1 MRVPIFFKIVIISLF
16 FSLLSIILHTVTSN
30 AKPGMALAYHI
41 YMFMIILG
49 ISFFVAG
56 SITEPLERLKKGF
69 ESIMGGESARI
80 EVKTG
85 DELEDLANAFN
96 YMVEV
101 LMSQKNMLKRSEE
114 KYKMLVEDINDWV
127 FEVDNSF
134 VYTYSSPK
142 VRDIIG
148 YEPEEV
154 VGKKM
159 FDFMPRE
166 EKVRA
171 AEEFES
177 IRRAGHP
184 FCNVE
189 NVFMRKDG
197 SRITLETC
205 GRPFFD
211 ENGNLRGYRAVGRDV
226 TARKRA
232 EEKIAYLA
240 SITEHT
246 VDAIISLD
254 LDSRIVSWNK
264 GAEMMFG
271 YRELEVIGKP
281 LATLMPKE
289 NWDLCRENF
298 KKAILEGYA
307 RDIETVRITKDDG
320 RVLVD
325 QTLTTIYDSNG
336 EHIGFVAIMRDITQR
351 KDAEEKLKKAY
362 RQLEEKTRELLK
374 SQKELRYLANIV
386 ENSND
391 AIYSVDL
398 EGTITSLNKT
408 AEKLFGWTREE
419 ALGMPAE
426 VLLPDELKSEMPFL
440 IQKVKKGVRF
450 ISYETKR
457 LTRDGEMIDVD
468 VTVSP
473 IMDEDGKPAGFSVIA
488 RDITSKV
495 RTEERILKRILK
507 YDVDRGKVYLIE
519 KPDLAVDVFNDLVK
533 CGYTGTVIT
542 RRFPDELGIQQSE
555 HFWLSEKKSK
565 NTLSPDILQV
575 ETAVMNLPNWNNV
588 VLLELDYL
596 ILKNGFESTFRFIQ
610 RLKDAFY
617 LLKKGIILLLV
628 DPDIINEKELRL
640 LRKECSGI
648 RPKPK
653 HHDLPPR
660 CYELLRYVY
669 MQNRMGRKISF
680 KEIMSHF
687 NIARNTAKKHV
698 RYLEDRG
705 LVKVIKDGRLKLMEV
720 TEKGRELFYVP
731 GNSPQSN

>member
-1 MRVPIFFKIVIISLF
+1 MRVPIFPKIVIISLF
-16 FSLLSIILHTVTSN
+16 FSVLSLIFHTVTSN
-30 AKPGMALAYHI
+30 AEPGMVFVYHI

-69 ESIMGGESARI
+69 ESVMGGESARI
-80 EVKTG
+80 DVETG
-85 DELEDLANAFN
+85 DELEDLANSFN

-101 LMSQKNMLKRSEE
+101 LTSQKNMLKRSEE

-127 FEVDNSF
+127 FELDNNF

-154 VGKKM
+154 VGRRI
-159 FDFMPRE
+159 FDFMPDE
-166 EKVRA
+166 EKARA
-171 AEEFES
+171 AEELEG
-177 IRRAGHP
+177 IKRGKIP

-197 SRITLETC
+197 SRITLEIC

-211 ENGNLRGYRAVGRDV
+211 EDENLRGYRAVGRDI
-226 TARKRA
+226 TSRKRA

-254 LDSRIVSWNK
+254 PDSRIVSWNK

-271 YRELEVIGKP
+271 YTEQEVIGKP
-281 LATLMPKE
+281 LVTLMPKE
-289 NWDLCRENF
+289 NWDACRENF
-298 KKAILEGYA
+298 KRAVLEGYA
-307 RDIETVRITKDDG
+307 RDIETVRITKDG
-320 RVLVD
+320 RRVLVD
-325 QTLTTIYDSNG
+325 QTLTTIYDTDG
-336 EHIGFVAIMRDITQR
+336 EHIGFVAIMRDVSKR

-362 RQLEEKTRELLK
+362 RQLEEKTQELLK
-374 SQKELRYLANIV
+374 SQKQLRHLANIV

-398 EGTITSLNKT
+398 EGIITSWNKT

-419 ALGMPAE
+419 ALGMSADI
-426 VLLPDELKSEMPFL
+426 LLPDEIKNEIPFL

-450 ISYETKR
+450 ISYETRR
-457 LTRDGEMIDVD
+457 LTKDGGIIDVD

-495 RTEERILKRILK
+495 RTEEKILKRILK
-507 YDVDRGKVYLIE
+507 YDIDKGKVYLVE
-519 KPDLAVDVFNDLVK
+519 KLDLAVDVFNDLVK
-533 CGYTGTVIT
+533 CGYVGTVIT
-542 RRFPDELGIQQSE
+542 RKFPDEINVQSE
-555 HFWLSEKKSK
+555 HLWLCEKKSK
-565 NTLSPDILQV
+565 NTLLPSILQV

-596 ILKNGFESTFRFIQ
+596 ILKNGFESTFEFIQ

-617 LLKKGIILLLV
+617 LLKKGVVLLLA
-628 DPDIINEKELRL
+628 DPEVMDEKELKL
-640 LRKECSGI
+640 LRKECSRI
-648 RPKPK
+648 RPKPR

-669 MQNRMGRKISF
+669 MENRMGRKISF
-680 KEIMSHF
+680 KEIMGHF
-687 NIARNTAKKHV
+687 SIARNTAKKYV
-698 RYLEDRG
+698 RYLEGRG
-705 LVKVIKDGRLKLMEV
+705 LMKVIKDGRLKLVEV
-720 TEKGRELFYVP
+720 TEKGKELFYTP
-731 GNSPQSN
+731 DSSLRSD